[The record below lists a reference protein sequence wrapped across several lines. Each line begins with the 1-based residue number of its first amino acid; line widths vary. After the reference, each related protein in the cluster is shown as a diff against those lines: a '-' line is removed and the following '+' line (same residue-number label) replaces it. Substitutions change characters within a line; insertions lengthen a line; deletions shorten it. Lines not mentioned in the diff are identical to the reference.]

1 MAVLNST
8 LYALFLCSSFWIR
21 GGYTGVSAWRDI
33 LKNVSEQ
40 KLRAAIEVR
49 YNNHEDLF
57 SWGLLWTLIILGN
70 GILMFKHL
78 VLFVLTHRP
87 AFFFP
92 FKMKQT
98 GFQVDLYQIFT
109 FACFFTCGSRNV
121 LCFRQLS
128 SFTTSN
134 VLYFLWTAIHD
145 DALIQTA
152 VITTYLCLLTSVLSV
167 VVIVSTKNHGSL
179 LALYFKYT
187 GTFVL

>member
-87 AFFFP
+87 AFFFFLSKWNRLV
-92 FKMKQT
+92 FKLIYTRFSPLLVSSHVGHVMY
-98 GFQVDLYQIFT
+98 FALDSCPASPHPIFSI
-109 FACFFTCGSRNV
+109 FSE
-121 LCFRQLS
+121 QQ
-128 SFTTSN
+128 
-134 VLYFLWTAIHD
+134 YMMMP
-145 DALIQTA
+145 
-152 VITTYLCLLTSVLSV
+152 
-167 VVIVSTKNHGSL
+167 
-179 LALYFKYT
+179 
-187 GTFVL
+187 